1 MCRSASRASL
11 LARTAA
17 LCLRA
22 CGLIQPV
29 AIRPSSESTG
39 TAAAA
44 ALTNTTATF
53 EDAYVPPDVWIVSL
67 GETALVENQ
76 VLAQALRRQ
85 GVKCGMELTSKSMK
99 AQMRGAGKSQAP
111 FVIIRGENEM
121 EAGVAV
127 LKTMEDGTQEELP
140 VDDLLT
146 RLMPS

>member
-44 ALTNTTATF
+44 ARSHRLLVSAPSGCCPSSPGPSSS
-53 EDAYVPPDVWIVSL
+53 AGSAAPRRAASPSIGPPGSL
-67 GETALVENQ
+67 AP
-76 VLAQALRRQ
+76 VLAVL
-85 GVKCGMELTSKSMK
+85 
-99 AQMRGAGKSQAP
+99 AP
-111 FVIIRGENEM
+111 LVRW
-121 EAGVAV
+121 
-127 LKTMEDGTQEELP
+127 
-140 VDDLLT
+140 
-146 RLMPS
+146 